1 MLLLSLDPYRP
12 LVQMSVIDLN
22 QAPSILSVDLSAIL
36 ANYQLLQRKAGGAAI
51 AASIKA
57 NAYGL
62 GATHVAPVLERAGC
76 RHYFVASVSEGIALR
91 AVTAHTIYVFGG
103 IHAGDHDA
111 FAAYNLIPVLNSLD
125 DIARWKAGPCAVFF
139 DTGMNRLG
147 LGADETARVLAA
159 PQLLRHL
166 DVRVFIS
173 HFACSEDAPHPLN
186 ALQLDRFAAIR
197 AALAAHY
204 PNALWSLC
212 NSSGIMHFGQVH
224 YDMVRPGYALYGGNP
239 TPETANPMR
248 PVVTLQ
254 SRVLQTRHV
263 AAGDTIGYSA
273 THRFDEAAE
282 TATIFLGYADGVTRK
297 LSNSA
302 GQVYWQGQPC
312 PILGRISMDLA
323 TIGISHLKDP
333 KPQAGDMVEVLGP
346 HQDIDALA
354 GFAGTIGYEILTSL
368 GLRYARR
375 YIDAP

>member
-1 MLLLSLDPYRP
+1 
-12 LVQMSVIDLN
+12 MSVIDLN
-22 QAPSILSVDLSAIL
+22 QAPSILNVDLSAIL
-36 ANYQLLQRKAGGAAI
+36 GNYHLLQQKAETSAI

-62 GATHVAPVLERAGC
+62 GADRVAPVLDRAGC
-76 RHYFVASVSEGIALR
+76 RHYFVASVDEGIKLR
-91 AVTAHTIYVFGG
+91 TVTPHSIYVFGG

-111 FAAYNLIPVLNSLD
+111 FTAHKLTPVLNSLN
-125 DIARWKAGPCAVFF
+125 DITRYKGGPCAVFF

-159 PQLLRHL
+159 PALLRHL
-166 DVRVFIS
+166 DVRAFIS

-186 ALQLDRFAAIR
+186 ALQIERFAGIR
-197 AALAAHY
+197 TALVPHY

-212 NSSGIMHFGQVH
+212 NSSGIMHFGQAH

-239 TPETANPMR
+239 TPEAANPMR

-273 THRFDEAAE
+273 THRFDAPAEA
-282 TATIFLGYADGVTRK
+282 ATIFLGYADGVTRK

-302 GQVYWQGQPC
+302 GHVYWQGQPC
-312 PILGRISMDLA
+312 PILGRISMDLT
-323 TIGISHLKDP
+323 TIGISHLKGP

>member
-1 MLLLSLDPYRP
+1 
-12 LVQMSVIDLN
+12 MSVIDLN
-22 QAPSILSVDLSAIL
+22 QAPSILNVDLSAIL
-36 ANYQLLQRKAGGAAI
+36 GNYHLLQQKAESSAI

-62 GATHVAPVLERAGC
+62 GADRIAPVLARAGC
-76 RHYFVASVSEGIALR
+76 RHFFVASVAEGIALR
-91 AVTAHTIYVFGG
+91 QVTPHTIYVFGG
-103 IHAGDHDA
+103 IHAGDQDA
-111 FAAYNLIPVLNSLD
+111 FTAHNLTPVLNSLD
-125 DIARWKAGPCAVFF
+125 DIGRYKGGPCAVFF

-147 LGADETARVLAA
+147 LGPDETARVIVA
-159 PQLLRHL
+159 PELLRHL

-186 ALQLDRFAAIR
+186 TLQIERFAAIR
-197 AALAAHY
+197 TALAAHY

-212 NSSGIMHFGQVH
+212 NSSGIMHFRHAH

-239 TPETANPMR
+239 TPETTNPMR
-248 PVVTLQ
+248 PVVTLHA
-254 SRVLQTRHV
+254 RVLQTRAV

-273 THRFDEAAE
+273 THRFEEASE
-282 TATIFLGYADGVTRK
+282 TATIFLGYADGITRK

-302 GQVYWQGQPC
+302 GHVYWQGQAC
-312 PILGRISMDLA
+312 PILGRISMDLT
-323 TIGISHLKDP
+323 TIGISHIKGP

-346 HQDIDALA
+346 QQDIDALA